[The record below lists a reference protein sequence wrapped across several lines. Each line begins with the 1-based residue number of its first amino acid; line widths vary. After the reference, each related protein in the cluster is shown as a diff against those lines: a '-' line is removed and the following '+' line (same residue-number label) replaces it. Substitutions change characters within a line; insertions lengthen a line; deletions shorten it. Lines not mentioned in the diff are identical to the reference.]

1 MKIVYLPSARDDRVW
16 MRSYYTRVFPEG
28 SARARAHFRSA
39 QHMLAANPE
48 VGRPSDIATVR
59 ELQVART
66 PFSIFIDSTEAALKF
81 SGFGMAG
88 RSGAPSKPNE
98 PRSSASVAGRPLT

>member
-1 MKIVYLPSARDDRVW
+1 MKIVYLPSARDDLVW
-16 MRSYYTRVFPEG
+16 MRTYCTRVFPEG

-48 VGRPSDIATVR
+48 IGRTTDVATVR

-66 PFSIFIDSTEAALKF
+66 PFSIIYRINR
-81 SGFGMAG
+81 G
-88 RSGAPSKPNE
+88 RIEVLRVWDGRAE
-98 PRSSASVAGRPLT
+98 RSVLEFE